1 LTTSSDKA
9 SASASAFKPKIH
21 WFDNSPKISEAAVKH
36 GKFASF
42 MERRERDPARAKG
55 LAAARASLADAL
67 YPDDGV
73 TLKTLRLKAGFT
85 QIQLAAALETSQ
97 PHVARIESGR
107 QEPNLSTL
115 RKLARVMGVSI
126 DDLISAIDRQTEIN
140 EGKANV

>member
-1 LTTSSDKA
+1 
-9 SASASAFKPKIH
+9 
-21 WFDNSPKISEAAVKH
+21 
-36 GKFASF
+36 